1 MALLISF
8 VDIPQT
14 AQGLLLHISLDDS
27 FIKPKQN
34 VTEYQLQYQPT
45 KHDTIENTTL
55 LNVFWGLTM

>member
-1 MALLISF
+1 
-8 VDIPQT
+8 
-14 AQGLLLHISLDDS
+14 LLLHISLDDS